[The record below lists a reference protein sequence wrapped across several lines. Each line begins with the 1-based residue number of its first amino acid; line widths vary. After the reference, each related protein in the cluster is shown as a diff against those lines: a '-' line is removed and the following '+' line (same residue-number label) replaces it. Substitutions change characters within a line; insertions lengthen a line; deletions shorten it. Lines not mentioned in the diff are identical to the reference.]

1 MLAKINEEKELHLFP
16 ASAIVHASA
25 GISSPIKM
33 KSKMKTKSTKAKAK
47 AAFTNFKDEVAS
59 LKTKLGLDKL
69 TPDHLLAIR
78 AREREAKVL
87 AARAAIVGRKIVS
100 VGKVSIHLL
109 TSTSRVRVLY
119 SREASPTEV
128 AADIRTRITALELRS
143 STFTGELLQAANDK
157 LASLRARLASL

>member
-1 MLAKINEEKELHLFP
+1 
-16 ASAIVHASA
+16 
-25 GISSPIKM
+25 
-33 KSKMKTKSTKAKAK
+33 MKTKSTKATKATK
-47 AAFTNFKDEVAS
+47 ATFTDFKSEVAN

-69 TPDHLLAIR
+69 TPEHLLAIR
-78 AREREAKVL
+78 SREREAKVA

-119 SREASPTEV
+119 AREASPTEV
-128 AADIRTRITALELRS
+128 SADIRVRIAALEAKS
-143 STFTGELLQAANDK
+143 ATFKGELLQSANDR

>member
-1 MLAKINEEKELHLFP
+1 
-16 ASAIVHASA
+16 
-25 GISSPIKM
+25 
-33 KSKMKTKSTKAKAK
+33 MKTKSTKAKAK

-78 AREREAKVL
+78 SREREAKVA

-109 TSTSRVRVLY
+109 TATSRVRVLY
-119 SREASPTEV
+119 SRTASAAEV
-128 AADIRTRITALELRS
+128 SADIRERITALELRS
-143 STFTGELLQAANDK
+143 ATFTGELAQSAKDR

>member
-1 MLAKINEEKELHLFP
+1 
-16 ASAIVHASA
+16 
-25 GISSPIKM
+25 
-33 KSKMKTKSTKAKAK
+33 MKTKSTKAKAK

-78 AREREAKVL
+78 SREREAKVA

-119 SREASPTEV
+119 AREASPTEV
-128 AADIRTRITALELRS
+128 SADIRVRIAALEAKS
-143 STFTGELLQAANDK
+143 ATFKGELLQSANDR
-157 LASLRARLASL
+157 LASLRARLAGL

>member
-1 MLAKINEEKELHLFP
+1 MKKRVETVFGMNYCHH
-16 ASAIVHASA
+16 VG
-25 GISSPIKM
+25 GISRRQKM
-33 KSKMKTKSTKAKAK
+33 KVPKMKTKSTKSTKSTK
-47 AAFTNFKDEVAS
+47 AAFVDFKTEVAS

-69 TPDHLLAIR
+69 TPDHLLTIR

-119 SREASPTEV
+119 AREASPTEV
-128 AADIRTRITALELRS
+128 AADIRERITALELRS
-143 STFTGELLQAANDK
+143 ATFTGELLQSANDR
-157 LASLRARLASL
+157 LASLRARLAGL

>member
-1 MLAKINEEKELHLFP
+1 
-16 ASAIVHASA
+16 
-25 GISSPIKM
+25 
-33 KSKMKTKSTKAKAK
+33 MKTKSTKAAK
-47 AAFTNFKDEVAS
+47 AAKATTTFTDFKTEVAS

-69 TPDHLLAIR
+69 TPDHLASIR
-78 AREREAKVL
+78 SREREAKVA

-109 TSTSRVRVLY
+109 TATSRVRVLY

-128 AADIRTRITALELRS
+128 SADIRERITALEAKS
-143 STFTGELLQAANDK
+143 STFTGELLESAKDR